1 MINWQ
6 WIIEKSEPKVFM
18 TTTTDWEELVTTSH
32 LDTVTKIKWLLEEED
47 YEEAREGIKTLEE
60 IMAKSERKALESQL
74 VRLMWHIIK
83 WNYQPHKCS
92 GSWVRSIIDARNE
105 IESLQKYM
113 PSLNE
118 SFIENIWQECFE
130 KAVKGAKTDMG
141 LSKKDSFEPKILTWE
156 QVFEDEY
163 LIEN

>member
-1 MINWQ
+1 
-6 WIIEKSEPKVFM
+6 M

-83 WNYQPHKCS
+83 WNYQIINVLGV
-92 GSWVRSIIDARNE
+92 GS
-105 IESLQKYM
+105 
-113 PSLNE
+113 
-118 SFIENIWQECFE
+118 
-130 KAVKGAKTDMG
+130 G
-141 LSKKDSFEPKILTWE
+141 LSLMLETK
-156 QVFEDEY
+156 
-163 LIEN
+163 